1 VILEHSKDPVSAK
14 WNHTTN
20 RWDVGNKKK
29 YRWNNHKNKPES
41 DWFYDI
47 TDALTWIINH
57 DESKETNQKT
67 V

>member
-1 VILEHSKDPVSAK
+1 MILEHLQDK
-14 WNHTTN
+14 T
-20 RWDVGNKKK
+20 GKK
-29 YRWNNHKNKPES
+29 YRWCNNENKPES

-47 TDALTWIINH
+47 TDALTWIIKH

>member
-1 VILEHSKDPVSAK
+1 VILEHSNDPVSAK

-29 YRWNNHKNKPES
+29 FRWCSTKNKPES